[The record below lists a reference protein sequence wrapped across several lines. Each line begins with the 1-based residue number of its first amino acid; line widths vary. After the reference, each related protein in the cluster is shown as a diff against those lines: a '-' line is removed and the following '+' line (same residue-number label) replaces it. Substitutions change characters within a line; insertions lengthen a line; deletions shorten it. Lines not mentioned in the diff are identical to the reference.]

1 MTPLTALLV
10 DDDEFVRTTASR
22 QLEAAGA
29 TRVET
34 AADGAAALRLLDRH
48 GPFGLIVCD
57 LMLPGIDGVELLR
70 SLAERQPQAALIL
83 ISALDETVLR
93 AAAVLARQRGLKVLG
108 ALRKPVRQDALD
120 GLLAA
125 LGASAPGIG
134 SAGAA
139 SAAELMRALEGSSL
153 ATRALPRVSLAEDGV
168 CGIEM
173 RVHWSRAG
181 ADAPLPHAQILT
193 VAERLGASVAL
204 TELLLVRALQ
214 AADAWWRDG
223 LHVPVSVSLPS
234 SALRQLDLPDR
245 IVRHLQRAAVQPE
258 RLRVGF
264 AEADIPG
271 DGAALDVLTRL
282 RMRGVGV
289 CIDDFGSGGCSYLR
303 LQRVPATQ
311 VRFDA
316 RLLNLRGTGN
326 RLLDHALHTARELD
340 LEGVGDGVA
349 TAVQEDHLRRAGC
362 RLIQGPLV
370 SAPLEEHA
378 VPAWAASRTGTHAA
392 RKRDEPAD
400 AHCRA

>member
-10 DDDEFVRTTASR
+10 DDDEFVRTAVSR
-22 QLEAAGA
+22 QLETAGA
-29 TRVET
+29 ARVET
-34 AADGAAALRLLDRH
+34 AADGASALRLLDRH

-57 LMLPGIDGVELLR
+57 LMLPGMDGVELLR

-93 AAAVLARQRGLKVLG
+93 AAAVLARQRGLKALG
-108 ALRKPVRQDALD
+108 ALRKPVRQDALV

-125 LGASAPGIG
+125 LGPAAPGIA
-134 SAGAA
+134 SAGDA
-139 SAAELMRALEGSSL
+139 SAADLMRAFEGSGL

-173 RVHWSRAG
+173 RVHWSRPG
-181 ADAPLPHAQILT
+181 ENAPLQHAQILSL
-193 VAERLGASVAL
+193 AERVGASVAL
-204 TELLLVRALQ
+204 TEVLLARTLQ

-223 LHVPVSVSLPS
+223 LHVPVSVSLPPG
-234 SALRQLDLPDR
+234 ALRQLDLPDR
-245 IVRHLQRAAVQPE
+245 IARHLQRAAVQPE
-258 RLRVGF
+258 RLRIGF
-264 AEADIPG
+264 AEAAIPG

-326 RLLDHALHTARELD
+326 RLLDHALHTAWELN

-370 SAPLEEHA
+370 SAPLEEHTI
-378 VPAWAASRTGTHAA
+378 PAWAATRPGARAA
-392 RKRDEPAD
+392 RDHDESVD
-400 AHCRA
+400 ARCRA